1 MGDNTLVTTMRSTAR
16 GCVGIILLFI
26 AANGQLDIEHPW
38 AAEPWIGGSASQPW
52 ENAAND
58 VLEESFEANTSM
70 DSLDKKDKYG
80 MDVKDW
86 SKVHYT
92 GEQIHD
98 SKETATA
105 AEKAYDAERGA
116 KAISGRTHEPL
127 KELKD
132 SSDAAVWRMKHKIA
146 ENGGKVHAAKAAAR
160 HIKHENER
168 DAASKKGKKLINWG
182 HEEKADE
189 RKHDVKDGRSAMKSL
204 KHAMQGE
211 LKDELHH
218 SKSRARKAAKDLK
231 KLDQNANGHAKYR
244 SSYAPK
250 KSHRKSF
257 AKAHAA
263 IKKAAR
269 SAVKAALRKTAEV
282 GASHGEKGELA
293 RREAAEAVSKAA
305 GGLKELFIQG
315 GMKAL
320 FMQETHDKHEE
331 KKKKEAK
338 KVAKKAKK
346 KSVKKASK
354 ALKKAS
360 KKAAKK
366 NVKAYKA
373 AHKAHKT
380 LKHLATVAHKAQKA
394 NVKVKRAG
402 LAKKLAV
409 KREERAVAKVAAA
422 AGK

>member
-1 MGDNTLVTTMRSTAR
+1 MG
-16 GCVGIILLFI
+16 
-26 AANGQLDIEHPW
+26 
-38 AAEPWIGGSASQPW
+38 
-52 ENAAND
+52 
-58 VLEESFEANTSM
+58 
-70 DSLDKKDKYG
+70 
-80 MDVKDW
+80 
-86 SKVHYT
+86 
-92 GEQIHD
+92 
-98 SKETATA
+98 
-105 AEKAYDAERGA
+105 
-116 KAISGRTHEPL
+116 
-127 KELKD
+127 
-132 SSDAAVWRMKHKIA
+132 
-146 ENGGKVHAAKAAAR
+146 
-160 HIKHENER
+160 
-168 DAASKKGKKLINWG
+168 AASKKGKKLINWG

-250 KSHRKSF
+250 AHHKSHADIA

-320 FMQETHDKHEE
+320 FMQETHDKKHE
-331 KKKKEAK
+331 
-338 KVAKKAKK
+338 
-346 KSVKKASK
+346 
-354 ALKKAS
+354 
-360 KKAAKK
+360 
-366 NVKAYKA
+366 
-373 AHKAHKT
+373 
-380 LKHLATVAHKAQKA
+380 
-394 NVKVKRAG
+394 
-402 LAKKLAV
+402 
-409 KREERAVAKVAAA
+409 
-422 AGK
+422 